1 MSHHHVLSLNEN
13 LQIEDDHRFYP
24 TVFPYHLIHL
34 HQTFFHLIVQN
45 VFIPVFYSFHRLAP
59 SFAGIFQDCKILAKC
74 LPQQVPGAILVP
86 FSLILKLDSLNAS
99 LPCLYCFSKLLQ
111 YALLK
116 SCQEAWAKIDSDH
129 HKNKESLQSKF
140 RMPPQLIL
148 RASNNLPA
156 GRQILLSVFAGT
168 S

>member
-1 MSHHHVLSLNEN
+1 M
-13 LQIEDDHRFYP
+13 
-24 TVFPYHLIHL
+24 HLCH
-34 HQTFFHLIVQN
+34 
-45 VFIPVFYSFHRLAP
+45 VFIVF
-59 SFAGIFQDCKILAKC
+59 
-74 LPQQVPGAILVP
+74 
-86 FSLILKLDSLNAS
+86 LNFYNT
-99 LPCLYCFSKLLQ
+99 PCLI
-111 YALLK
+111 K